1 MKYEDYFQDQSTI
14 QINVMKVNGR
24 KLTKSLIDQFKSEWP
39 FDPLMNFT
47 GEKIFG
53 YVKLKTEGRKAL
65 DRIIIAQ
72 KDGKLV
78 RYSWDKAREI
88 SHITGKSKLSDLNNN
103 ASSTMRALFG
113 DEEYRKLIQ
122 HGYHNEYQ
130 QLYQMEDVLDEG
142 AMKMLIEIAD
152 KAKNFLQELEEHQ
165 ILI

>member
-88 SHITGKSKLSDLNNN
+88 SHITGKSKLSEVNNN
-103 ASSTMRALFG
+103 ASRTLRTLFG
-113 DEEYRKLIQ
+113 DEQYGKLIAS
-122 HGYHNEYQ
+122 GYYNEDHE
-130 QLYQMEDVLDEG
+130 LYKIDDVMDEKALEKLMEV
-142 AMKMLIEIAD
+142 AH
-152 KAKNFLQELEEHQ
+152 KASEFLKELEEHQ